1 MMVNFGSKLFWLN
14 SFPLIVILGAT
25 ATGKT
30 ALAVSLADKI
40 QAEIVSADSRQVYRG
55 MDIGTGKDLKEYQI
69 SGKTVKHHLIDVKQP
84 SERYDVF
91 QFQNDFFDIYS
102 NAKQK
107 CIPIILCGGTG
118 MYIQA
123 ALDSQSMVKAPEDEL
138 LRSELN
144 RMSVEE
150 LKAELVRLKPN
161 QHNST
166 DLLDKERLIRAIE
179 IALAE
184 KSNTSSIRQSPV
196 EKTVLFG
203 LKTEREKLRSRIKL
217 RLETRLKEGMIEE
230 VEDLLKNGVSHDQL
244 NYFGLEYRFI
254 SNYLKGELSYD
265 EMFVGLLQAIRRFAK
280 KQETWFRRMEKQGH
294 LIHWIDVA
302 LPQEKKLKL
311 ILEKLELK

>member
-1 MMVNFGSKLFWLN
+1 MLN

-30 ALAVSLADKI
+30 NLAVSLADAI

-55 MDIGTGKDLKEYQI
+55 MDIGTGKDLKEYQLGDRNI
-69 SGKTVKHHLIDVKQP
+69 KHHLIDTKSP
-84 SERYDVF
+84 TERYDVF
-91 QFQNDFFDIYS
+91 NFQKDFFEIYL

-107 CIPIILCGGTG
+107 ETPIILCGGTG

-123 ALDSQSMVKAPEDEL
+123 ALDSKAMVEVEENVT
-138 LRSELN
+138 LRNRLN
-144 RMSVEE
+144 ILSLEE
-150 LKAELVRLKPN
+150 LKTELLKLKPN

-166 DLLDKERLIRAIE
+166 DLLEKERLIRAIE

-184 KSNTSSIRQSPV
+184 KSNSSSVRQSPV
-196 EKTVLFG
+196 EKALLFG
-203 LKTEREKLRSRIKL
+203 LKTERDKLRSRIKL
-217 RLETRLKEGMIEE
+217 RLEARLKEGMIEE
-230 VEDLLKNGVSHDQL
+230 VEDLIKKKVSHDQL

-265 EMFVGLLQAIRRFAK
+265 EMYVGLLQAIRRFAK

-294 LIHWIDVA
+294 LIHWIDVS

-311 ILEKLELK
+311 ILEKLNLA

>member
-1 MMVNFGSKLFWLN
+1 MLN

-30 ALAVSLADKI
+30 NLAVSLADAI

-55 MDIGTGKDLKEYQI
+55 MDIGTGKDLKEYEI
-69 SGKTVKHHLIDVKQP
+69 GGKSIKYHLIDTKSP
-84 SERYDVF
+84 TERYDVF
-91 QFQNDFFDIYS
+91 NFQKDFFEIYL

-107 CIPIILCGGTG
+107 ETPIILCGGTG

-123 ALDSQSMVKAPEDEL
+123 ALDSKAMVEVEENVT
-138 LRSELN
+138 LRNRLN
-144 RMSVEE
+144 ILSLEE
-150 LKAELVRLKPN
+150 LKTELLKLKPN

-166 DLLDKERLIRAIE
+166 DLLEKERLIRAIE

-184 KSNTSSIRQSPV
+184 KSNSSSVRQSPV
-196 EKTVLFG
+196 EKAVLFG
-203 LKTEREKLRSRIKL
+203 LKTERDKLRSRIKL
-217 RLETRLKEGMIEE
+217 RLEARLKEGMIEE
-230 VEDLLKNGVSHDQL
+230 VEDLIKKEVSHNQL

-294 LIHWIDVA
+294 LIHWIDVS
-302 LPQEKKLKL
+302 LPHEKKLKL
-311 ILEKLELK
+311 ILEKLNLA